1 MLQITKKKK
10 HIDTMS
16 ESGANEDELTKQLN
30 GIIKSGKVT
39 EEDIQAL
46 IESVTKKKKKSSSSL
61 SMASSMASSKASSP
75 SSAKQE
81 LKSLS
86 KTDVE
91 SQRQAD

>member
-1 MLQITKKKK
+1 
-10 HIDTMS
+10 MS

-61 SMASSMASSKASSP
+61 SMALSKASSKASSP

-86 KTDVE
+86 KTDV
-91 SQRQAD
+91 